1 MNTFTVILKKKKK
14 NINSSLLWKKTYA
27 NEKKVFEFH
36 LHFGRYMNSRRAKLT
51 FVALIRQSARH
62 LVILSWQ
69 VKTLLSMTNRTYTC
83 CRTLHWTWNQ
93 SEKSYIHYVKIY
105 KFLNINLNINI
116 AITIKFTCTK
126 PMPAQS
132 DAHYYQSLNGKKRK
146 SYFVIHS
153 NTCISKLH
161 RFNLTL

>member
-1 MNTFTVILKKKKK
+1 MNTFTVIFFLKK
-14 NINSSLLWKKTYA
+14 NINSSLLWKK
-27 NEKKVFEFH
+27 NICNWKKVFEFH
-36 LHFGRYMNSRRAKLT
+36 LHFDRYMNSRRAKLT

-93 SEKSYIHYVKIY
+93 SEKSYIYYVKIY
-105 KFLNINLNINI
+105 KFLNINI

-132 DAHYYQSLNGKKRK
+132 EAHSKYTLNLRCK
-146 SYFVIHS
+146 
-153 NTCISKLH
+153 CSK
-161 RFNLTL
+161 

>member
-1 MNTFTVILKKKKK
+1 MNTFTVIFFKKRTL
-14 NINSSLLWKKTYA
+14 IRLYFEKKTYA

-93 SEKSYIHYVKIY
+93 SEKSYTHYVKIY
-105 KFLNINLNINI
+105 KFLNINI

-132 DAHYYQSLNGKKRK
+132 EAHSKYTLNLRCK
-146 SYFVIHS
+146 
-153 NTCISKLH
+153 CSK
-161 RFNLTL
+161 

>member
-1 MNTFTVILKKKKK
+1 MNTFTVIFFFKK

-105 KFLNINLNINI
+105 KFLNINI
-116 AITIKFTCTK
+116 AITIKCTCTK

-132 DAHYYQSLNGKKRK
+132 EAHSKYTLNLSCK
-146 SYFVIHS
+146 
-153 NTCISKLH
+153 CSK
-161 RFNLTL
+161 